1 MKSEKV
7 KEFTRRLEARNDELK
22 WLYME
27 LYKGQTESYDR
38 LCLQMLEF
46 YDARSEAL
54 KASDRVREAK
64 PDWYLEN
71 DLIGMMMYTDNFA
84 GNLQGVRKHLDYL
97 EKSHINYLHLMPL
110 LDTTEGKSDGGYA
123 VSDYRKVLPKL
134 GTMEDL
140 AELTADCHK
149 RGICVCLDYVMNHTS
164 EDHEWAKRARAG
176 EREYQDRYFFYN
188 DYGIPAQ
195 FERTVPEVFPKTAP
209 GNFTYLPEIGKKRL
223 FLTG

>member
-1 MKSEKV
+1 M

-97 EKSHINYLHLMPL
+97 EKSH
-110 LDTTEGKSDGGYA
+110 
-123 VSDYRKVLPKL
+123 
-134 GTMEDL
+134 
-140 AELTADCHK
+140 
-149 RGICVCLDYVMNHTS
+149 
-164 EDHEWAKRARAG
+164 
-176 EREYQDRYFFYN
+176 
-188 DYGIPAQ
+188 
-195 FERTVPEVFPKTAP
+195 
-209 GNFTYLPEIGKKRL
+209 
-223 FLTG
+223 